1 MPSMRLSERAKG
13 LLPLLLAIALP
24 LQHAWAGEPV
34 TVAVESKSKPN
45 TCAEEDNVNFI
56 FRADNKMRG
65 FKVSAALPPYMD
77 TYVHDQRG
85 VDYSDCPNTP
95 PPPPVNQYVPP
106 DMILYQDEEIIL
118 EGQVDP
124 RFWRP
129 HKATV
134 KVDRIE
140 WPFLDIVRLI
150 KKTASGNIQ
159 VLVFYPQDGY
169 WRLKGL
175 PPRRFFT
182 TSFGSSFLL
191 GPVEDIDTRPYVEY
205 KRITFDWK
213 TLTFTVEPTK
223 GGKIT
228 VQLTGLGDEST
239 AEASVTFDPPLPKGT
254 IFSAIR
260 SMYVAPGNNDTEHVT
275 TRTAPGA
282 EPIRTPVMEY
292 TSGQVNDIT
301 FGRTAYSR
309 HNISAPDIRYFD
321 FEK

>member
-1 MPSMRLSERAKG
+1 MPEHPPATARQPVCTPRHAS
-13 LLPLLLAIALP
+13 LP
-24 LQHAWAGEPV
+24 G
-34 TVAVESKSKPN
+34 
-45 TCAEEDNVNFI
+45 
-56 FRADNKMRG
+56 RG
-65 FKVSAALPPYMD
+65 
-77 TYVHDQRG
+77 
-85 VDYSDCPNTP
+85 N
-95 PPPPVNQYVPP
+95 
-106 DMILYQDEEIIL
+106 IL

-223 GGKIT
+223 GGKIV

-239 AEASVTFDPPLPKGT
+239 AEATVTFDPPLPKGT

-282 EPIRTPVMEY
+282 EPVRTPVMEY